1 MKYLLSEKICN
12 RIIDENQLS
21 LELASYMGIT
31 QQSVLKH
38 AKNRHESLVNASQIE
53 FFKSKGYTYEEI
65 VVKVEEKSR

>member
-31 QQSVLKH
+31 QQSVLKTRKKQ
-38 AKNRHESLVNASQIE
+38 ARKPCERISD
-53 FFKSKGYTYEEI
+53 
-65 VVKVEEKSR
+65 